1 MNRTVVIITMILVLL
16 AASGPAGWCQ
26 SPQDNE
32 TVYAVQNRIFH
43 RDHELDF
50 NIGYI
55 ADDDFFHVYP
65 IGIGYTYHFSD
76 HMAWE
81 VARGQYMFNSEKD
94 LKDTLRNEFNVQPE
108 RFPKQ
113 TYMLHSHF
121 VYSPLYGKHAVMN
134 RGIINN
140 EIYFFAGP
148 GVVHYEWEFSTGEST
163 SEDALSISF
172 GAGLKYFLSEKWCLN
187 FEIRDL
193 INFREAQT
201 ENNIY
206 FGIGVGYRFNMAP
219 RKVQDDPTMNKLKRI
234 LNDG

>member
-1 MNRTVVIITMILVLL
+1 MSKTVAMITMILVLL
-16 AASGPAGWCQ
+16 GAGGSDGWCQ
-26 SPQDNE
+26 SSQDNE

-43 RDHELDF
+43 RDHELNF

-65 IGIGYTYHFSD
+65 IGVGYTYHFDD

-81 VARGQYMFNSEKD
+81 VARGQYMFNSDKD
-94 LKDTLRNEFNVQPE
+94 LKDILRDEFNVQPE

-163 SEDALSISF
+163 TEDALSISF

-193 INFREAQT
+193 INFREEQT